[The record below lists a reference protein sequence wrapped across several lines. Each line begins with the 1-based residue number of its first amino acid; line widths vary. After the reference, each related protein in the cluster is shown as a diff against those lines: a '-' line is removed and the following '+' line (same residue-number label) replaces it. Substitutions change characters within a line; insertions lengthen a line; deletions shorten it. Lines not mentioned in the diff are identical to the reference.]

1 MKKRNVMKLCV
12 LMLLMAMLFSGCDAL
27 RESDPN
33 KDYSGETDAPTESVS
48 ANETA
53 EPSDTDN
60 ETKPDGQP
68 EEPEE
73 TEETEETEEQT
84 AEVES
89 ATEETESTEPASILY
104 EDYRD
109 MSASE
114 QKAYFE
120 SFSSTQAF
128 FEWFNAAKKD
138 YADRNPGIEID
149 TGVVYP

>member
-48 ANETA
+48 ASETA
-53 EPSDTDN
+53 EPSDTDT
-60 ETKPDGQP
+60 ETKPDGQL
-68 EEPEE
+68 
-73 TEETEETEEQT
+73 EETEEQT

-89 ATEETESTEPASILY
+89 ATEEAESTEPASILY
-104 EDYRD
+104 EEYRD

-120 SFSSTQAF
+120 SFSSTIAF

>member
-33 KDYSGETDAPTESVS
+33 VDYSGETDAPTESVS
-48 ANETA
+48 ASETA
-53 EPSDTDN
+53 EPSDTDT

-68 EEPEE
+68 
-73 TEETEETEEQT
+73 EETEEQT

-89 ATEETESTEPASILY
+89 ATEETEGTEPASILY
-104 EDYRD
+104 EEYRD

-120 SFSSTQAF
+120 SFSSTIAF

>member
-33 KDYSGETDAPTESVS
+33 MDYSGETDAPTESVS
-48 ANETA
+48 ASETA
-53 EPSDTDN
+53 EPSDTDT

-68 EEPEE
+68 
-73 TEETEETEEQT
+73 EETEEQT

-89 ATEETESTEPASILY
+89 ATEEAEGTEPASILY
-104 EDYRD
+104 EEYRD

-120 SFSSTQAF
+120 SFSSTIAF

-138 YADRNPGIEID
+138 YAERNPGIEID

>member
-33 KDYSGETDAPTESVS
+33 MDYSGETDAPTESVS
-48 ANETA
+48 ASETA
-53 EPSDTDN
+53 EPSDTDT

-68 EEPEE
+68 
-73 TEETEETEEQT
+73 EETEEQT

-89 ATEETESTEPASILY
+89 ATEETEGTEPASILY
-104 EDYRD
+104 EEYRD

-120 SFSSTQAF
+120 SFSSTIAF